1 LNFDIKMHVA
11 SKDKTFDFALLNER
25 FTSLNIVDA
34 HMWIKYLWKSK
45 EGITVSEFSGSVNE
59 EIQIFK
65 TWSNRQV
72 I

>member
-1 LNFDIKMHVA
+1 MHVA
-11 SKDKTFDFALLNER
+11 SKDKTLDFALLNKR
-25 FTSLNIVDA
+25 FTSPNIVDA
-34 HMWIKYLWKSK
+34 HMWIKYLWKNK
-45 EGITVSEFSGSVNE
+45 EGITVSEFSDSVNA